1 MDVPFLLKQLYGSA
15 FTTEEVRNVFFRTG
29 VVSFD
34 SNSARENLVQQR
46 SQPAGESDQL
56 LLQAR

>member
-1 MDVPFLLKQLYGSA
+1 MDVPFLLKQLYDSA
-15 FTTEEVRNVFFRTG
+15 FTSEEVRNVFIRTG

-34 SNSARENLVQQR
+34 SNSVREDLVQQQL
-46 SQPAGESDQL
+46 QPAGKSDQL